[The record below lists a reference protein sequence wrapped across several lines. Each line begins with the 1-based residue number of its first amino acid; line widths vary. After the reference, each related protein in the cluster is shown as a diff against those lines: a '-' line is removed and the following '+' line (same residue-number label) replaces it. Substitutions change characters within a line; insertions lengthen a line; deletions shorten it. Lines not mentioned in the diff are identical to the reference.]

1 MDIPRLIITIILLVV
16 SVVLIAVVLMQQ
28 AKTSGLG
35 AAFGGESSS
44 LSVKGKAATK
54 EAKLQKLTK
63 ILAIAMG
70 VLSIIMVALPS
81 V

>member
-1 MDIPRLIITIILLVV
+1 MIITIILLIV
-16 SVVLIAVVLMQQ
+16 SVVLIVVVLMQQ

-35 AAFGGESSS
+35 AAFGGEGSS

-70 VLSIIMVALPS
+70 VLSVLMVALPAA
-81 V
+81 